1 MGSDLREAAMQ
12 QLDKFEDFSFEL
24 DECDI
29 EYLGWSDK
37 EWLIELGVF
46 LLILV
51 AALSIAAWHWLQ
63 V

>member
-1 MGSDLREAAMQ
+1 MQ
-12 QLDKFEDFSFEL
+12 QLDEFEDFSFEL

-29 EYLGWSDK
+29 EYLGWNDK

-51 AALSIAAWHWLQ
+51 AALFIAAWRWLQ